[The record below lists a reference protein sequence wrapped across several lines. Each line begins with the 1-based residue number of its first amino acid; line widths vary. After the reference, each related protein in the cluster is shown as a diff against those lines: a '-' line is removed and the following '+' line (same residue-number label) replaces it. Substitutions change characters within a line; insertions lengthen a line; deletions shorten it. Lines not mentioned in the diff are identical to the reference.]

1 MRWDTQRRR
10 PCPDTLASLPTNT
23 RLACPPPCHPL
34 QLAEQRARDEAEEAE
49 KSGKVELRATLKPK
63 IDAWAAG
70 KKASGM
76 LYWVLLGR
84 GLGRAGFQVWL
95 GSMRRACA
103 RREMLSC
110 LLTATADRS
119 FPHAPAPAPLRRTT
133 SARCWPAC
141 TRCCGRAPAGRRPAW
156 PTWWRTQRW
165 AEGSGRLCRGV
176 GGGALDAEMGGATKH
191 AGDMLLCL
199 GTCWGHAVVPGDV
212 PGTCRGSQPAG
223 DGCRAC
229 NADPHSLR
237 STQRASPSPSCCR
250 SSACT

>member
-76 LYWVLLGR
+76 LYWGLLGR

-141 TRCCGRAPAGRRPAW
+141 TRCCGRAPADMVENAK
-156 PTWWRTQRW
+156 
-165 AEGSGRLCRGV
+165 V
-176 GGGALDAEMGGATKH
+176 GGGVRKVVQGG
-191 AGDMLLCL
+191 
-199 GTCWGHAVVPGDV
+199 W
-212 PGTCRGSQPAG
+212 R
-223 DGCRAC
+223 R
-229 NADPHSLR
+229 
-237 STQRASPSPSCCR
+237 
-250 SSACT
+250 CTGR